1 MRHPGSGRQYKQI
14 NDFSTID
21 RPCMLKHL
29 PRRNIC
35 SAMFD
40 RLLRQQLLDLFIGDL
55 QEVKGRLDNAV
66 EQEGKVHKQGETDD
80 L

>member
-1 MRHPGSGRQYKQI
+1 
-14 NDFSTID
+14 
-21 RPCMLKHL
+21 MLKHL

-40 RLLRQQLLDLFIGDL
+40 GLLRQQFLDLLIGHL
-55 QEVKGRLDNAV
+55 QEIKRRLDNAV
-66 EQEGKVHKQGETDD
+66 EQECKVHKQGETDD